1 MSKNSVQLRRAHAHE
16 AESLWQQT
24 YSDLTWKNFDAP
36 YFAFTP
42 PTLDEYKNGSFAR
55 LLAGKDAMAVEV
67 NSQIVGQVSSYW
79 ENEATRWL
87 EAGIVLFGTGTW
99 GRGVGRAALTLWINQ
114 LFAQHDVGRI
124 GLTTWSGNPR
134 MIRCA
139 KAIGFT
145 LEGTLRRCRFYN
157 GVYYDAIR
165 LGVLREEWA
174 ALCALSLEP
183 PNA

>member
-1 MSKNSVQLRRAHAHE
+1 MPTEIVHLRKAQALE
-16 AESLWQQT
+16 AEALWQRT
-24 YSDLTWKNFDAP
+24 YADLTWKNFDAP

-42 PTLDEYKNGSFAR
+42 PTLDEYKIGAFAR
-55 LLAGKDAMAVEV
+55 LLAGQDALAIEV

-87 EAGIVLFGTGTW
+87 EAGIVLYGSGSW
-99 GRGVGRAALTLWINQ
+99 GQGVGRAALTLWITQ

-139 KAIGFT
+139 QAIGFSV
-145 LEGTLRRCRFYN
+145 EGTLRRCRFYN

-174 ALCALSLEP
+174 AVISEE
-183 PNA
+183 N